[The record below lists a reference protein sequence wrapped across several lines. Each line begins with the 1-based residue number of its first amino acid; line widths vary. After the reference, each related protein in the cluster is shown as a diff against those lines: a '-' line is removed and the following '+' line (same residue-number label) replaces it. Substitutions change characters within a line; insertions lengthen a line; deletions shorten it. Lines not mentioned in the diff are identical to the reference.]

1 MTRINFSGKGDRMV
15 GLIGR
20 KVGMTRIFDEKGQ
33 HVPVTVIEVGPC
45 YVTQIKT
52 VDKDRCTAVQLGFR
66 EKKESRVTKPL
77 LGHFKKANVK
87 PTYILQEFREFG
99 DWENLKLGD
108 EIKVDIFSAGDVVKV
123 TGRSK
128 GRGFAGVVKRYRFA
142 GGPKTHGQGDRLR
155 APGSV
160 GQSSYPSHVFK
171 GIHMAGRMG
180 GKRVT
185 VSNLEV
191 VKVYSE
197 QNLLL
202 VKGAVPGAINGYVRI
217 VK

>member
-1 MTRINFSGKGDRMV
+1 MI

-20 KVGMTRIFDEKGQ
+20 KLGMTRIFDEEGR
-33 HVPVTVIEVGPC
+33 HVPVTVIEAGPC

-52 VDKDRCTAVQLGFR
+52 VDKGGYVAVQLGFR
-66 EKKESRVTKPL
+66 EKKESRTTKPL
-77 LGHFKKANVK
+77 LGHFKKANTK
-87 PTYILQEFREFG
+87 PTYVLQEFRDF
-99 DWENLKLGD
+99 DNWQNLKLSD
-108 EIKVDIFSAGDVVKV
+108 EIKVDIFSPGDVVKV

-128 GRGFAGVVKRYRFA
+128 GRGFAGVVKRHRFA
-142 GGPKTHGQGDRLR
+142 GGPKTHGQSDRAR

-160 GQSSYPSHVFK
+160 GQSSFPSHVLK
-171 GIHMAGRMG
+171 GLRMAGRMG

-185 VSNLEV
+185 VLNLKV
-191 VKVYSE
+191 VKVYPE

-202 VKGAVPGAINGYVRI
+202 LKGAVPGAVNGYVRI

>member
-1 MTRINFSGKGDRMV
+1 MI

-20 KVGMTRIFDEKGQ
+20 KLGMTRIFDEEGR
-33 HVPVTVIEVGPC
+33 HVPVTVIEAGPC

-52 VDKDRCTAVQLGFR
+52 VDKDGYVAVQLGFR
-66 EKKESRVTKPL
+66 EKKESRTTKPL
-77 LGHFKKANVK
+77 LGHFKKANTK
-87 PTYILQEFREFG
+87 PTYVLQEFRDF
-99 DWENLKLGD
+99 DNWQNLKLSD
-108 EIKVDIFSAGDVVKV
+108 EIKVDIFSPGDVVKV

-128 GRGFAGVVKRYRFA
+128 GRGFAGVVKRHRFA
-142 GGPKTHGQGDRLR
+142 GGPKTHGQSDRAR

-160 GQSSYPSHVFK
+160 GQSSFPSHVLK
-171 GIHMAGRMG
+171 GLRMAGRMG

-185 VSNLEV
+185 VLNLKV
-191 VKVYSE
+191 VKVYPE

-202 VKGAVPGAINGYVRI
+202 LKGAVPGAVNGYVRI